1 MPIYEFYCSSCHT
14 VFSFLSRAINT
25 TKRPGCPRCK
35 RRRLERKVSAFAIS
49 RGRTD
54 SGGATGQ
61 PDDEAMERAL
71 GSLAREA
78 EGLDEENPRAMAG
91 LMRKLYDGMG
101 LQLGPGMEEA
111 MRRME
116 SGEDPEQIE
125 QDLGALL
132 EGEEALIGGGP
143 LRSLSR
149 RIRPPA
155 VDHTLYEL

>member
-14 VFSFLSRAINT
+14 VFSFLSRAVNT

-35 RRRLERKVSAFAIS
+35 RRRLERKASAFAIS
-49 RGRTD
+49 SGRPD
-54 SGGATGQ
+54 SDPSPGQ

-78 EGLDEENPRAMAG
+78 DGLDEDNPAAMAG

-101 LQLGPGMEEA
+101 LRVGPGMEEA

-116 SGEDPEQIE
+116 AGEDPDQIE
-125 QDLGALL
+125 QDLGELL
-132 EGEEALIGGGP
+132 EGEEALIGAGP
-143 LRSLSR
+143 LRGLSR
-149 RIRPPA
+149 RMRPPA
-155 VDHTLYEL
+155 VDRTLYEL